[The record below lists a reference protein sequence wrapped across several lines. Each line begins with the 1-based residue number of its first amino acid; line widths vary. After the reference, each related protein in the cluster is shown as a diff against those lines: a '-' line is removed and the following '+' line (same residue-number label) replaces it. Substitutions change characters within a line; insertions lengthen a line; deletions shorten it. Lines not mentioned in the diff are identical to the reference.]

1 MSNQNPYEIR
11 LNVLQMAKD
20 YLDRQTEIHL
30 EFAKEAF
37 LKSVEAG
44 KDFQDA
50 WLKFAPKTYTIEE
63 LNAKATELY
72 SFITNQNPCNKQ
84 KEKSCCK

>member
-20 YLDRQTEIHL
+20 YLDQQLNLHL
-30 EFAKEAF
+30 EFSKEAF

-50 WLKFAPKTYTIEE
+50 WAKYMPKTYTIEE

-72 SFITNQNPCNKQ
+72 SFITNQNPCNK
-84 KEKSCCK
+84 EKAK